1 MRGFVMHVMA
11 SLRGKK
17 ASRRRRRRELRDA
30 IHASYD
36 RAGSDPEF
44 QAEMRQLS
52 ADFDAASADGL
63 ESFPPG
69 H

>member
-11 SLRGKK
+11 SLRGKQ
-17 ASRRRRRRELRDA
+17 ASRRQRRREFRDA
-30 IHASYD
+30 INASYN

-44 QAEMRQLS
+44 QAEMRQLNV
-52 ADFDAASADGL
+52 DFDAASADGL
-63 ESFPPG
+63 EDLPPG